1 MSSINLRTLPLD
13 NEKVNSVDRRT
24 FVAGAAAAALSA
36 LFFPSDLLAQVAPP
50 ILIRGSNIFDG
61 ASPEL
66 VTGMD
71 VLIEGGLVTRIG
83 ANLSAPTGA
92 QVIDADGRT
101 LMPGLIDMHWH
112 ALMATLSVDT
122 ILNSNAAYVMLVAAD
137 NNREALM
144 RGFTTVRDVGGNV
157 FPLVRATEEGR
168 VIGPRIYPSGPYI
181 GQTGGHG
188 DFRPPVAVPAAP
200 GEKFDFFARIGM
212 SLLADGVPEVMQ
224 RTREVLRMGSTQVKA
239 MAGGGVSSDYDPL
252 DVTQFTFE
260 EMKAVVDVAK
270 TWNTYVTV
278 HAFADAAA
286 RQAVDAGVACIEHGH
301 LLTQDTLQ
309 VMKDQGT
316 WLSMQPILDDE
327 DAIPFPEGSEN
338 RRKFLQ
344 VAEGTDNV
352 YRTARELGVP
362 MVFGTDTLF
371 DPELA
376 RKQGKQ
382 FAKLGR
388 WFPAHEALAQ
398 ATSVAGRLCQA
409 CGPRD
414 PYANGT
420 IGVVAEGG
428 HADLLLVNG
437 NPLENLDLIADPE
450 TNFAMI
456 MKGGTVHKNALG

>member
-1 MSSINLRTLPLD
+1 MAHINRRSFLTGTAATALSSLLLP
-13 NEKVNSVDRRT
+13 
-24 FVAGAAAAALSA
+24 AGAY
-36 LFFPSDLLAQVAPP
+36 AQGVAP

-61 ASPEL
+61 SSAELAS
-66 VTGMD
+66 GMD
-71 VLIEGGLVTRIG
+71 VLIKDGIVTGIG
-83 ANLSAPTGA
+83 ANLSTPDGA
-92 QVIDADGRT
+92 KVIDADGRT

-112 ALMATLSVDT
+112 ALMATLPIPV
-122 ILNSNAAYVMLVAAD
+122 ILNSDPAYVMLVAAQ
-137 NNREALM
+137 NNRDALM

-157 FPLVRATEEGR
+157 FPLVRATHEGR

-188 DFRPPVAVPAAP
+188 DFRPPVAVPAGP

-224 RTREVLRMGSTQVKA
+224 RTREALRMGATQIKA

-252 DVTQFTFE
+252 DVVQFTFE
-260 EMKAVVDVAK
+260 EMKAIVDVAN

-278 HAFADAAA
+278 HAIGNAATQHA
-286 RQAVDAGVACIEHGH
+286 IEAGVKCIEHGH
-301 LLTQDTLQ
+301 LATQDTLQ
-309 VMKDQGT
+309 MMKDKGT
-316 WLSMQPILDDE
+316 WLSMQAILNDE

-338 RRKFLQ
+338 QRKFLQ
-344 VAEGTDNV
+344 VTEGTDFV
-352 YRTARELGVP
+352 YKTARELGVKT
-362 MVFGTDTLF
+362 VWGTDTLF

-376 RKQGKQ
+376 KKQGKQ
-382 FAKLGR
+382 LAKLGR
-388 WFPAHEALAQ
+388 WYPNHEALAQ
-398 ATSVAGRLCQA
+398 ATSKAGELCQA

-414 PYANGT
+414 PFGNGT

-437 NPLENLDLIADPE
+437 NPLDDINLVADPE

-456 MKGGTVHKNALG
+456 MKAGKIYKNTVA